1 MIHRKNSQ
9 FEWIDWY
16 CFDKQCFD
24 LQKKFPYRKWKKEV
38 VKKYNA
44 YLMVNLSDDL
54 DYDNIYVCEYSSV
67 DTVDGKR
74 YFHSVEKGEK

>member
-1 MIHRKNSQ
+1 MIHRKKNK

-24 LQKKFPYRKWKKEV
+24 LPKKFPYRKWKKEV

-44 YLMVNLSDDL
+44 YLMVNLSDDI
-54 DYDNIYVCEYSSV
+54 DYVESVSNQYDKYV
-67 DTVDGKR
+67 KII
-74 YFHSVEKGEK
+74 

>member
-1 MIHRKNSQ
+1 MIHRKKNK

-24 LQKKFPYRKWKKEV
+24 LPKKFPYRKWKKEV

-44 YLMVNLSDDL
+44 YLMVNLSDDI

-67 DTVDGKR
+67 DIVDGKR

>member
-1 MIHRKNSQ
+1 MIHRKNNK

-16 CFDKQCFD
+16 CFDKHCFD
-24 LQKKFPYRKWKKEV
+24 LPKKFPYRKWKKEV

-54 DYDNIYVCEYSSV
+54 DYDNIYVCEYSS